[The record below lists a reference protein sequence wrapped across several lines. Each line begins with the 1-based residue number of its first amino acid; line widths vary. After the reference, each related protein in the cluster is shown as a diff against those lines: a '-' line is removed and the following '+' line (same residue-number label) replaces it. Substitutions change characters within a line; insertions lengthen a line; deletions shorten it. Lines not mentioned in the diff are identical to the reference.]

1 MMFMSK
7 FYNIEIEE
15 ILQKVVKVKADSLS
29 EAIEKVEERYRDEEY
44 VLNENDFK
52 GVEFREYEQ

>member
-1 MMFMSK
+1 MSK

-29 EAIEKVEERYRDEEY
+29 EAIEKVEEKYRDEEY
-44 VLNENDFK
+44 VLNEDDFK
-52 GVEFREYEQ
+52 GVEFREYE

>member
-1 MMFMSK
+1 MSK

-15 ILQKVVKVKADSLS
+15 VLQKVVKVKADSSS

-44 VLNENDFK
+44 VLDYNDFK

>member
-1 MMFMSK
+1 MSK

-15 ILQKVVKVKADSLS
+15 VLQKVVKVKADSLS

-44 VLNENDFK
+44 VLDYNDFK
-52 GVEFREYEQ
+52 GVEFREYIDK